1 MEFMGGFSTA
11 ASRARAWMV
20 ELADRLFGCRH
31 RKTTMPMTL
40 RPDEAG
46 SGADGGANLG
56 TYIVCLECGR
66 RLAYDMNGLG
76 AGGRRAGFLGLR
88 RAGKSEAAA
97 GREARR

>member
-20 ELADRLFGCRH
+20 ELADRMFGCRH

-46 SGADGGANLG
+46 SGADGMLKPG

-66 RLAYDMNGLG
+66 RLAYDMSGLG
-76 AGGRRAGFLGLR
+76 VGGRRAGFLGLR
-88 RAGKSEAAA
+88 RAGKGEVAAS
-97 GREARR
+97 REARR

>member
-1 MEFMGGFSTA
+1 MEFMRGFSTA

-46 SGADGGANLG
+46 SGTGGVANAG

-66 RLAYDMNGLG
+66 RLAYDMNGPG
-76 AGGRRAGFLGLR
+76 AGVRRGGFLGLR
-88 RAGKSEAAA
+88 KSGNGEPAA
-97 GREARR
+97 GQQARR